1 MFMAECSPQT
11 TNKTNFQETTRS
23 VVAQE
28 TTELRTKLRTFG
40 WLHVRMVCCDA
51 EIHTSLVV
59 ASPMKKCCSRSTGHN
74 VSSFGYLNNAT
85 PVSVSWLLFGKGHA
99 VLHLDHKHCIH
110 DIYIYIYTCVL
121 CFNYNDIYIHYHYIY
136 NLLTHISCSK
146 VWRQKTPRTVNAA
159 HGSATFSSLE
169 PRQYASQNECMQ
181 LH

>member
-1 MFMAECSPQT
+1 MATTSHSWMFMAECSPQT

-110 DIYIYIYTCVL
+110 DIYIYIYTHVFYVL
-121 CFNYNDIYIHYHYIY
+121 IIMIYIYIY
-136 NLLTHISCSK
+136 TL
-146 VWRQKTPRTVNAA
+146 
-159 HGSATFSSLE
+159 SLYI
-169 PRQYASQNECMQ
+169 QSFDAY
-181 LH
+181 